1 MRLLPFALKYPLCNP
16 LFLWKFKYA
25 VLQHFN
31 CTFCLCTCIYVVDEF
46 VNQNHSIK
54 STLNKP
60 VQVFKTAVT
69 DRDVDLSCS
78 CTLFPHGGALVYLRP
93 WQLPG
98 NECVRASQLT
108 FLGNVVTIRMISQ
121 RDRGELARFYTVTD
135 PKKHQ
140 KGYTVYKVT
149 ARVRKRRVDCVT
161 ATPMLGVVSLAS

>member
-1 MRLLPFALKYPLCNP
+1 M
-16 LFLWKFKYA
+16 
-25 VLQHFN
+25 VLHNFN
-31 CTFCLCTCIYVVDEF
+31 CTFHCLCTCIHVVDEF

-54 STLNKP
+54 SALNKA
-60 VQVFKTAVT
+60 VQVSS
-69 DRDVDLSCS
+69 DVDLSCS
-78 CTLFPHGGALVYLRP
+78 CTLFPYGGALVYLRP

-108 FLGNVVTIRMISQ
+108 FLGNVVAIRMISQ

-149 ARVRKRRVDCVT
+149 ARVRKRRVNCVT